1 MSEHVERVAELTE
14 RIETARVERLQA
26 MQAARGAGA
35 TWRAIAAAAG
45 MTENG
50 VRKALGFK
58 RT

>member
-14 RIETARVERLQA
+14 RIESARVERLEA
-26 MQAARGAGA
+26 MQSARGVGA

-50 VRKALGFK
+50 VRKALGYR

>member
-1 MSEHVERVAELTE
+1 MSEHVARVAELTD
-14 RIETARVERLQA
+14 RIETARTERLQA
-26 MQAARGAGA
+26 MQAARTAGA

-50 VRKALGFK
+50 VRKAVGFH

>member
-1 MSEHVERVAELTE
+1 MSEHVARVAELTD

-50 VRKALGFK
+50 VRKAVGFH

>member
-14 RIETARVERLQA
+14 RIETARAERLEV
-26 MQAARGAGA
+26 MLAARAGGA
-35 TWRAIAAAAG
+35 TWRAIAAAAS

-50 VRKALGFK
+50 VRKALGYS